1 MKVAN
6 LRTWMGLYLAGVVA
20 IHGLVFWG
28 ARDLVW
34 KGYPDFTIYYTA
46 GTMVRSGMAGQ
57 LYDDVAQ
64 FRVQQHFAP
73 QVATRLGA
81 LPFNHPPFEALLFVP
96 FSFLSYPIAYVLW
109 LLANLGMLAVLPWVL
124 RNHVPLLR
132 QARVWVW
139 FVAGL
144 GFFPIFFALLQGQ
157 DAILLLFLYAL
168 AFVSLKQGRFVAAGA
183 WLACGLFK
191 FHLVLPFL
199 VLLLAGEKSFERQKK
214 ILGGFGLVG
223 GLLALV
229 SLTVVGMRQMTF
241 YPRYVLGLEATMARG
256 AIMPSDMPNLRGML
270 YLIGSKLPHFD
281 TVAVLLSAML
291 FLFALWIMRWPDDC
305 EDRKICLALLVTVL
319 VSYHGLGYD
328 LCVLALPMLLLAGW
342 FQSKVIH
349 RGWARVAMIAGLAGL
364 LFSPL
369 QVLLLMRYN
378 RLGWLGWAVLFLTI
392 GVMGEAAARRQR
404 VTDGASLQ

>member
-1 MKVAN
+1 
-6 LRTWMGLYLAGVVA
+6 MGIYLAGVMA
-20 IHGLVFWG
+20 IHGLVFWN

-46 GTMVRSGMAGQ
+46 GTMVRSGMGGQ
-57 LYDDVAQ
+57 LYNDQAQ
-64 FRVQQHFAP
+64 FRVQQQFAP
-73 QVATRLGA
+73 QVATRLAA

-96 FSFLSYPIAYVLW
+96 FSFLSYPIAYSLW
-109 LLANLGMLAVLPWVL
+109 MLVNLAMLAALPWVL

-132 QARVWVW
+132 QAPAWVW
-139 FVAGL
+139 FAASL

-168 AFVSLKQGRFVAAGA
+168 AFVALKQGRLVAAGA

-199 VLLLAGEKSFERQKK
+199 VLLLLKEKSFEGKKK
-214 ILGGFGLVG
+214 IVLGFAFVG

-229 SLTVVGMRQMTF
+229 SLAVVGMRQMIF
-241 YPRYVLGLEATMARG
+241 YPRYVLGLEATAEG
-256 AIMPSDMPNLRGML
+256 AIRPLDMPNLRGML

-281 TVAVLLSAML
+281 TLAVLLSGLL
-291 FLFALWIMRWPDDC
+291 FLFAIWIMRLPDDAQ
-305 EDRKICLALLVTVL
+305 DKKISLALLVTVL

-328 LCVLALPMLLLAGW
+328 LCVLVLPMLLLAGCL
-342 FQSKVIH
+342 QSNTVTV
-349 RGWARVAMIAGLAGL
+349 RWARTAMIAGLAGL
-364 LFSPL
+364 LFSPI
-369 QVLLLMRYN
+369 QVLLSLRYN

-392 GVMGEAAARRQR
+392 GVMGEAGARRQR
-404 VTDGASLQ
+404 VTDGAPRQ